1 VSRHERSAYAGV
13 EKRSD
18 RAVGCSRCWAGRPRW
33 QLLGRHTSAQR
44 LLPCKHTD
52 GHGDMIAVARRAAS
66 GEAPSRATAEHTR
79 REWRTHGG
87 WQESH
92 GGPTSADGVRGCVM
106 STVAPERC
114 TKRCALRSRTGAA
127 DRESRQPNGEAQ
139 PAARRVVTWRARRQS
154 AHDVVENRPDRA
166 VGCSECWAGRP
177 GWQLLSRHTLA
188 AMPLA
193 VPSTRPSTAR
203 ISRAE
208 PCKQRRSAK
217 TSEGEAYAACV
228 RCIRWLAG
236 VRRRADERR

>member
-1 VSRHERSAYAGV
+1 MACPFL
-13 EKRSD
+13 
-18 RAVGCSRCWAGRPRW
+18 AVGFQPSVPCLSCLVYRMDKVEVRRSNKCFPREIPKNRKVLQAARQAGGPNPW
-33 QLLGRHTSAQR
+33 LAATKLAQAGWSSLR
-44 LLPCKHTD
+44 LLQ
-52 GHGDMIAVARRAAS
+52 R
-66 GEAPSRATAEHTR
+66 
-79 REWRTHGG
+79 
-87 WQESH
+87 
-92 GGPTSADGVRGCVM
+92 
-106 STVAPERC
+106 
-114 TKRCALRSRTGAA
+114 
-127 DRESRQPNGEAQ
+127 PNGEAQ